1 MISTSFWRSCWKPAA
16 REKNFPGTWSGRTW
30 KWKDEI
36 QTRVF
41 VEPIAGLLV
50 LLVLVGGLTWYLRE
64 PTVEFIQGEVDATQV
79 DLAVKIAGRV
89 STVWVKE
96 GQSVEKGDHLLDLD
110 IPEIRAKLRQA
121 AAAEQAAG
129 AQRDKAFAGTRRQE
143 IQAAMNLWRQAK
155 EAAGLAE
162 TTYRRVERL
171 YADGVVPAQR
181 RDEAEAKWK
190 TSREAA
196 AAAHTPNM
204 TWRRKGAREEDR
216 RSASA
221 MVDQAGGAVSEV
233 KSYLSETRLDAPI
246 GGEVVHV
253 LADRGELVSPGYP
266 IVTIFDLT
274 DVWVTFNI
282 REDNLA
288 GLRMGETFTVRVP
301 ALGDRKFNV
310 KVSYISPL
318 GDFAT
323 WRATSASGGF
333 DLKTF
338 EVRARPVN
346 SVDGLRPGMSVIVPL
361 TELLHDRS

>member
-1 MISTSFWRSCWKPAA
+1 MKIKH
-16 REKNFPGTWSGRTW
+16 
-30 KWKDEI
+30 
-36 QTRVF
+36 VL
-41 VEPIAGLLV
+41 VEPVVGLLI
-50 LLVLVGGLTWYLRE
+50 LLSLVGGLTWYLRE
-64 PTVEFIQGEVDATQV
+64 PEVEFIQGEVDATQV

-110 IPEIRAKLRQA
+110 IPEIQARLRQA

-129 AQRDKAFAGTRRQE
+129 AQRDKAFAGARRQE
-143 IQAAMNLWRQAK
+143 VQAAMNLWRQAK
-155 EAAGLAE
+155 EAADLAE
-162 TTYRRVERL
+162 KTYRRVERL

-190 TSREAA
+190 ASREAA
-196 AAAHTPNM
+196 AAANSQYDM
-204 TWRRKGAREEDR
+204 AREGARKEDR

-221 MVDQAGGAVSEV
+221 LADQAGGAVSEV

-253 LADRGELVSPGYP
+253 LANPGELVSPGYP
-266 IVTIFDLT
+266 IVTILDLT
-274 DVWVTFNI
+274 DVWVVFNI

-288 GLRMGETFTVRVP
+288 GWRMGETVTVRVP
-301 ALGDRKFNV
+301 ALGDRKFDV
-310 KVSYISPL
+310 KVSYISAL

-338 EVRARPVN
+338 EVRARPVKP
-346 SVDGLRPGMSVIVPL
+346 VAGLRPGMSVIVPQI
-361 TELLHDRS
+361 ELSHDRK

>member
-1 MISTSFWRSCWKPAA
+1 MKTKHIL
-16 REKNFPGTWSGRTW
+16 
-30 KWKDEI
+30 
-36 QTRVF
+36 
-41 VEPIAGLLV
+41 VEPIVGLFI
-50 LLVLVGGLTWYLRE
+50 LLALVGGLTWYLRE
-64 PTVEFIQGEVDATQV
+64 PQVEFIQGEVDATQV

-96 GQSVEKGDHLLDLD
+96 GQSVEKGEHLLDLD
-110 IPEIRAKLRQA
+110 IPELRARLRQA
-121 AAAEQAAG
+121 SAAEQAAG
-129 AQRDKAFAGTRRQE
+129 AQRDKAFAGVRRQE
-143 IQAAMNLWRQAK
+143 VQAAMNHWRQAR

-162 TTYRRVERL
+162 KTYLRIESL
-171 YADGVVPAQR
+171 YADGLVPAQR
-181 RDEAEAKWK
+181 RDETEANWK
-190 TSREAA
+190 ASREAA
-196 AAAHTPNM
+196 AAAQSQYDM
-204 TWRRKGAREEDR
+204 AREGTRKEDR

-221 MVDQAGGAVSEV
+221 LVDQAGGAVSEV
-233 KSYLSETRLDAPI
+233 KSYLSETRIDAPI

-253 LADRGELVSPGYP
+253 LAEPGELVSPGYP
-266 IVTIFDLT
+266 IVTIIDLT

-288 GLRMGETFTVRVP
+288 VLRMGETFTVWVP
-301 ALGDRKFNV
+301 ALGEKKFNV
-310 KVSYISPL
+310 KVSYISAL

-361 TELLHDRS
+361 TELPHDRK

>member
-1 MISTSFWRSCWKPAA
+1 MKTK
-16 REKNFPGTWSGRTW
+16 
-30 KWKDEI
+30 
-36 QTRVF
+36 RVL
-41 VEPIAGLLV
+41 VEPIVGLLV

-96 GQSVEKGDHLLDLD
+96 GQSIEKGEHLLDLD

-143 IQAAMNLWRQAK
+143 VQAAMNLWRQAK

-190 TSREAA
+190 SSREAA
-196 AAAHTPNM
+196 AAAYSQYDM
-204 TWRRKGAREEDR
+204 AQEGAREEDR

-233 KSYLSETRLDAPI
+233 KIYLSETRIDAPI
-246 GGEVVHV
+246 GGEVVHI

-266 IVTIFDLT
+266 IVTILDLT
-274 DVWVTFNI
+274 DVWVVFNI
-282 REDNLA
+282 REDNLG

-301 ALGDRKFNV
+301 ALGDRKVNV

>member
-1 MISTSFWRSCWKPAA
+1 MKTK
-16 REKNFPGTWSGRTW
+16 
-30 KWKDEI
+30 
-36 QTRVF
+36 RVL

-96 GQSVEKGDHLLDLD
+96 GQSVEKGEHLLDLD

-196 AAAHTPNM
+196 AAAYSQYDM
-204 TWRRKGAREEDR
+204 AQEGAREEDR

-233 KSYLSETRLDAPI
+233 KIYLSETRIDAPI
-246 GGEVVHV
+246 GGEVVHI

-266 IVTIFDLT
+266 IVTILDLT
-274 DVWVTFNI
+274 DVWVVFNI
-282 REDNLA
+282 REDNLG
-288 GLRMGETFTVRVP
+288 GLRMGETFTVSVP

-338 EVRARPVN
+338 EVRARPVEP
-346 SVDGLRPGMSVIVPL
+346 VDGLRPGMSAIVPL
-361 TELLHDRS
+361 TELPHGPK

>member
-1 MISTSFWRSCWKPAA
+1 MKSRNA
-16 REKNFPGTWSGRTW
+16 
-30 KWKDEI
+30 
-36 QTRVF
+36 F
-41 VEPIAGLLV
+41 VEPIVGLLI
-50 LLVLVGGLTWYLRE
+50 LLALVGGLTWFLRE
-64 PTVEFIQGEVDATQV
+64 PSVEFIQGEVDATQV
-79 DLAVKIAGRV
+79 DLAVKIAGRI

-96 GQSVEKGDHLLDLD
+96 GQSVEKGEHLLDLD

-121 AAAEQAAG
+121 SAAEQAAG
-129 AQRDKAFAGTRRQE
+129 AQRDKAFAGARRQE
-143 IQAAMNLWRQAK
+143 VQAAMNLWLQAK
-155 EAAGLAE
+155 EAADLAE
-162 TTYRRVERL
+162 KTYRRVERL

-181 RDEAEAKWK
+181 RDEAEAKWNA
-190 TSREAA
+190 SREAA
-196 AAAHTPNM
+196 AAANSQYDM
-204 TWRRKGAREEDR
+204 AQEGAREEDR

-253 LADRGELVSPGYP
+253 LADPGELVSPGYP
-266 IVTIFDLT
+266 IVTILDLT
-274 DVWVTFNI
+274 DVWVTFNV

-288 GLRMGETFTVRVP
+288 GLRMGESFTVRVP

-310 KVSYISPL
+310 KVSYISAL

-338 EVRARPVN
+338 EVRARPVEP
-346 SVDGLRPGMSVIVPL
+346 VDGLRPGMSAIVPL
-361 TELLHDRS
+361 TELPHDRK